1 MSMSMNMFKWIRSRW
16 TMEMKYSL
24 FYDHIEGKNVYL
36 WEDCYGVEWMAQTK
50 YGFRVLYSKGDVL

>member
-1 MSMSMNMFKWIRSRW
+1 MFKRIRSRL

-50 YGFRVLYSKGDVL
+50 YGFRVLYSKGNVL